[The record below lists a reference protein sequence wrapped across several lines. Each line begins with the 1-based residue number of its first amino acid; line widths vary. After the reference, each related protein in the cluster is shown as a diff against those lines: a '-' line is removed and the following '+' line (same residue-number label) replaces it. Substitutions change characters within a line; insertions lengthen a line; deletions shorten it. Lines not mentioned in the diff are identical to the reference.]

1 MYSKDEAINFNND
14 IENTDDF
21 KSFEYKAKLLG
32 KAVAQPAPNQANRIL
47 KEVAIAMPLKDL
59 SNLWRS
65 LEMPLINCK
74 VKLKLKWKNIK
85 F

>member
-32 KAVAQPAPNQANRIL
+32 KAVAQPTPNQANRIL
-47 KEVAIAMPLKDL
+47 KKVAIAMPLKDL

-74 VKLKLKWKNIK
+74 VKLKLKWKKIK